1 MKNLL
6 NFGFFFTIAC
16 LMARCT
22 SKDTMYSN
30 LLRSDVFVQSY
41 SENKYDFLFVF
52 DTSGSFKDRRDYVK
66 NNMQIFLNTLNS
78 RKAVDYQIAVT
89 TLDMF
94 GGMNPVLPDSQGVR
108 GNLVVS
114 NAGVKVVKS
123 NSASPAADFAGI
135 MDNLTESDTSFW
147 EQGLES
153 AYQVVYQHGA
163 EFSRSGVPLV
173 IIFMTD
179 SDDWSCQGNCW
190 GTAPENNTNWVE
202 FPASRYSAYFQNVKK
217 NEGSEV
223 IAFPIVGLPSS
234 SCSIE
239 FPGSRY
245 IALGQAL
252 GGLSLSSS
260 VCSTDISKSFNN
272 VAQIIADRG
281 NVFKLSQLA
290 SGTGFSVSVDGVSI
304 SYSAENYVYD
314 EPSNSIIFTGLVPKK
329 GSVVEVSYSQRTN

>member
-1 MKNLL
+1 MKT
-6 NFGFFFTIAC
+6 FFKFIFFVSVAC
-16 LMARCT
+16 LMTQCT

-30 LLRSDVFVQSY
+30 LLRSDVFTQSY
-41 SENKYDFLFVF
+41 AENKYDFLFVF

-78 RKAVDYQIAVT
+78 RKAADYQIAVT

-108 GNLVVS
+108 GNLVIS
-114 NAGVKVVKS
+114 SSGVKVVKS
-123 NSASPAADFAGI
+123 SSANPAADFAGI
-135 MDNLTESDTSFW
+135 MDSLTESDTSFW

-153 AYQVVYQHGA
+153 VYQVVFQHGA
-163 EFSRSGVPLV
+163 EFSRTGVPLV

-190 GTAPENNTNWVE
+190 GTAPENNTNWSE
-202 FPASRYSAYFQNVKK
+202 FPLSRYSDYFRNVKK
-217 NEGSEV
+217 NENSEV

-252 GGLSLSSS
+252 GGLSSNAS
-260 VCSTDISKSFNN
+260 VCSTDISNSFNN
-272 VAQIIADRG
+272 VAQIISDRG
-281 NVFKLSQLA
+281 NVFKLTQLA
-290 SGTGFSVSVDGVSI
+290 SGTGFSISVDKVSI
-304 SYSAENYVYD
+304 PYSPENFIYD
-314 EPSNSIIFTGLVPKK
+314 EPSNSVIFTGSVPKK
-329 GSVVEVSYSQRTN
+329 GSVVEISYSQRTN

>member
-1 MKNLL
+1 MKTVF
-6 NFGFFFTIAC
+6 NFSFFFTIAC
-16 LMARCT
+16 LMTQCT
-22 SKDTMYSN
+22 SKDSMYSN
-30 LLRSDVFVQSY
+30 LLRSDVFVQTY

-66 NNMQIFLNTLNS
+66 NNMQSFLNTLNS
-78 RKAVDYQIAVT
+78 RKAADYQIAVT

-94 GGMNPVLPDSQGVR
+94 GGMNPVLADSQGVR

-114 NAGVKVVKS
+114 SSGVKVVKS
-123 NSASPAADFAGI
+123 SSATPAADFAGI
-135 MDNLTESDTSFW
+135 MDNLIQSDTSFW

-153 AYQVVYQHGA
+153 AYQVVLNHGS
-163 EFSRSGVPLV
+163 EFSRPGVPLV

-179 SDDWSCQGNCW
+179 SDDWSCQSNCW
-190 GTAPENNTNWVE
+190 GTAPENNTHWVE
-202 FPASRYSAYFQNVKK
+202 FPSTRYSDYFQNVKK
-217 NEGSEV
+217 NENSEV

-260 VCSTDISKSFNN
+260 VCSSEISNSFYN

-290 SGTGFSVSVDGVSI
+290 SGTGFSVTVDQVLI
-304 SYSAENYVYD
+304 PYSPENFIYD
-314 EPSNSIIFTGLVPKK
+314 GPSNSVIFTGSVPKK
-329 GSVVEVSYSQRTN
+329 GSLVEISYSQRTN